1 VAQRTTLPIIEVA
14 RKLEWVHMLEQI
26 SHLLSATLTPSPDD
40 PVSAGEAIS
49 RPVIVLFVVLG
60 AFVVTRISHPVIRR
74 VVRYIAK
81 RSLVRPSQWWRTRAR
96 YGEYEA
102 TSITENR
109 QRQRIDA
116 AARMLHHLF
125 AVVLW
130 IGVIIAVFHIL
141 ELNAAFF
148 LSSAGFIG
156 AAVAIGGQHKV
167 NDYLTGLSV
176 LLEDRYGVGDEIEI
190 SGVFSSGVRGIV
202 EHIGLVSTRLRD
214 GYSTIHLPHA
224 ALLSVRNLSQ
234 EPAET
239 KLSIQ
244 IPLESENAQ
253 AAAMAA
259 ETIRSLAG
267 SQHLTG
273 VVLVDDIKAS
283 GSDDEHLEVRVRT
296 ARPLTAAE
304 REMIV
309 RRTEERLSA
318 QDS

>member
-1 VAQRTTLPIIEVA
+1 MNSPISTFVLSTLA
-14 RKLEWVHMLEQI
+14 
-26 SHLLSATLTPSPDD
+26 PSPED
-40 PVSAGEAIS
+40 PVSASEAIS
-49 RPVIVLFVVLG
+49 RPVIVLFVVIG
-60 AFVVTRISHPVIRR
+60 AFIVTRLSHVIFRR

-81 RSLVRPSQWWRTRAR
+81 RSLARPSQWWRTRAR
-96 YGEYEA
+96 YGEYEE
-102 TSITENR
+102 TSVTENR
-109 QRQRIDA
+109 QRQRVDA

-141 ELNAAFF
+141 QLDAAFF

-176 LLEDRYGVGDEIEI
+176 LLEDRYGVGDEVEI
-190 SGVFSSGVRGIV
+190 SGAFTNGVRGIV
-202 EHIGLVSTRLRD
+202 EHIGLVSTRVRD
-214 GYSTIHLPHA
+214 GYSTVHLPHA

-234 EPAET
+234 EPAEA

-244 IPLESENAQ
+244 IPFEAENE
-253 AAAMAA
+253 AAAAKAA
-259 ETIRSLAG
+259 ETIRELAG

-273 VVLVDDIKAS
+273 VVLVDEIETAAS
-283 GSDDEHLEVRVRT
+283 TKDDEHLEVRVRT

-304 REMIV
+304 RETIV

>member
-1 VAQRTTLPIIEVA
+1 MFHSISTL
-14 RKLEWVHMLEQI
+14 
-26 SHLLSATLTPSPDD
+26 HLAAATAGPDE

-49 RPVIVLFVVLG
+49 RPLIVLFVVLG
-60 AFVVTRISHPVIRR
+60 AFVITRLSHVLIRR
-74 VVRYIAK
+74 VVRYIAH
-81 RSLVRPSQWWRTRAR
+81 RSLARPSQWWRTRAR
-96 YGEYEA
+96 YGEFEEA
-102 TSITENR
+102 AMSENR
-109 QRQRIDA
+109 QRQRVDA

-125 AVVLW
+125 AVILW

-141 ELNAAFF
+141 QLDAAFF

-176 LLEDRYGVGDEIEI
+176 LLEDRYGVGDEVEI
-190 SGVFSSGVRGIV
+190 AGAFPNGVRGVV
-202 EHIGLVSTRLRD
+202 EHIGLVSTRVRD
-214 GYSTIHLPHA
+214 GYSTVHLPHS

-244 IPLESENAQ
+244 IPVEAENTR
-253 AAAMAA
+253 AAARAA
-259 ETIRSLAG
+259 ETIRELAG
-267 SQHLTG
+267 SQNLTG
-273 VVLVDDIKAS
+273 VLLVDDIETATPGK
-283 GSDDEHLEVRVRT
+283 DDEHLEVRVRT

-304 REMIV
+304 RETIV

>member
-1 VAQRTTLPIIEVA
+1 MIDL
-14 RKLEWVHMLEQI
+14 I
-26 SHLLSATLTPSPDD
+26 SRSFLSALTPSPEE

-60 AFVVTRISHPVIRR
+60 AFIVTRLSHVLIRR
-74 VVRYIAK
+74 VVRYIAR
-81 RSLVRPSQWWRTRAR
+81 RSLARPSQWWRTRAR
-96 YGEYEA
+96 YGEFEEA
-102 TSITENR
+102 SMTENR
-109 QRQRIDA
+109 QRQRVDA

-141 ELNAAFF
+141 QLNAAFF

-176 LLEDRYGVGDEIEI
+176 LLEDRYGVGDEVEI
-190 SGVFSSGVRGIV
+190 SGAFPNGVRGIV
-202 EHIGLVSTRLRD
+202 EHIGLVSTRIRD
-214 GYSTIHLPHA
+214 GYSTVHLPHV

-244 IPLESENAQ
+244 IPFETENAE
-253 AAAMAA
+253 AAAKAA
-259 ETIRSLAG
+259 ETIRELAG
-267 SQHLTG
+267 SQNLTG
-273 VVLVDDIKAS
+273 VLLVDDIEAS
-283 GSDDEHLEVRVRT
+283 TPNKDGEHLEVRVRT
-296 ARPLTAAE
+296 ARPLTASE
-304 REMIV
+304 RETIV
-309 RRTEERLSA
+309 KRTEERLSA

>member
-1 VAQRTTLPIIEVA
+1 MAHL
-14 RKLEWVHMLEQI
+14 I
-26 SHLLSATLTPSPDD
+26 SLSVLVSSTPAPEE

-49 RPVIVLFVVLG
+49 RPVIVLLVVIG
-60 AFVVTRISHPVIRR
+60 AFIVTRLSHVLFRR
-74 VVRYIAK
+74 VVRYIAN
-81 RSLVRPSQWWRTRAR
+81 RSMARPSQWWRTRAR
-96 YGEYEA
+96 YGEYEQA
-102 TSITENR
+102 GITENR
-109 QRQRIDA
+109 QRQRVDA

-176 LLEDRYGVGDEIEI
+176 LLEDRYGVGDEVEI
-190 SGVFSSGVRGIV
+190 SGAFPNGVRGVV
-202 EHIGLVSTRLRD
+202 EHIGLVSTRVRD
-214 GYSTIHLPHA
+214 GYSTVHLPHA

-244 IPLESENAQ
+244 IPVETENAE
-253 AAAMAA
+253 AAAKAA
-259 ETIRSLAG
+259 ETIRELAG
-267 SQHLTG
+267 SQNLTG
-273 VVLVDDIKAS
+273 VLLVDDIETAATGK
-283 GSDDEHLEVRVRT
+283 DDEHLEVRVRT

-304 REMIV
+304 RETIV

>member
-1 VAQRTTLPIIEVA
+1 MNSPISTFVLSTLA
-14 RKLEWVHMLEQI
+14 
-26 SHLLSATLTPSPDD
+26 PSPED
-40 PVSAGEAIS
+40 PVSASEAIS
-49 RPVIVLFVVLG
+49 RPVIVLFVVIG
-60 AFVVTRISHPVIRR
+60 AFIVTRLSHVIFRR

-81 RSLVRPSQWWRTRAR
+81 RSLARPSQWWRTRAR
-96 YGEYEA
+96 YGEYEE
-102 TSITENR
+102 TSVTENR
-109 QRQRIDA
+109 QRQRVDA

-141 ELNAAFF
+141 QLDAAFF

-176 LLEDRYGVGDEIEI
+176 LLEDRYGVGDEVEI
-190 SGVFSSGVRGIV
+190 SGAFTNGVRGIV
-202 EHIGLVSTRLRD
+202 EHIGLVSTRVRD
-214 GYSTIHLPHA
+214 GYSTVHLPHA

-234 EPAET
+234 EPAEA

-244 IPLESENAQ
+244 IPFETENE
-253 AAAMAA
+253 AAAAKAA
-259 ETIRSLAG
+259 ETIRELAG

-273 VVLVDDIKAS
+273 VVLVDEIETAAS
-283 GSDDEHLEVRVRT
+283 TKDDEHLEVRVRT

-304 REMIV
+304 RETIV

>member
-1 VAQRTTLPIIEVA
+1 MIEHFA
-14 RKLEWVHMLEQI
+14 
-26 SHLLSATLTPSPDD
+26 LLFHTTLTPSPEE

-49 RPVIVLFVVLG
+49 RPLIVLLVILG
-60 AFVVTRISHPVIRR
+60 AFVLTRLSSVVFRR
-74 VVRYIAK
+74 VVRYIAN
-81 RSLVRPSQWWRTRAR
+81 RSHTRPSQWWRTRAR

-109 QRQRIDA
+109 QRQRVDA

-130 IGVIIAVFHIL
+130 IGVVIAVFHIL
-141 ELNAAFF
+141 QIDAAFF

-176 LLEDRYGVGDEIEI
+176 LLEDRYGVGDEVEI
-190 SGVFSSGVRGIV
+190 SGAFPNGLRGIV
-202 EHIGLVSTRLRD
+202 EHIGLVSTRVRD
-214 GYSTIHLPHA
+214 GFSTVHLPHA

-244 IPLESENAQ
+244 IPVESENAE
-253 AAAMAA
+253 AAAKAA

-273 VVLVDDIKAS
+273 VVLVDDIQTATSAK
-283 GSDDEHLEVRVRT
+283 DDEHLEVRVRT

-304 REMIV
+304 RETIV

>member
-1 VAQRTTLPIIEVA
+1 MIE
-14 RKLEWVHMLEQI
+14 LTP
-26 SHLLSATLTPSPDD
+26 HLLLASLTPSPQE

-49 RPVIVLFVVLG
+49 RPLIVLFVVLG
-60 AFVVTRISHPVIRR
+60 AFVLTRLSHVVFRR
-74 VVRYIAK
+74 VVRYIAH
-81 RSLVRPSQWWRTRAR
+81 RSMARPSQWWRTRTR
-96 YGEYEA
+96 YREFEE

-109 QRQRIDA
+109 QRQRVDA

-130 IGVIIAVFHIL
+130 IGVVIAVFHIL
-141 ELNAAFF
+141 QIDAAFF

-176 LLEDRYGVGDEIEI
+176 LLEDRYGVGDEVEI
-190 SGVFSSGVRGIV
+190 SGSFPNGLRGIV
-202 EHIGLVSTRLRD
+202 EHIGLVSTRIRD
-214 GYSTIHLPHA
+214 GYSTVHLPHV

-244 IPLESENAQ
+244 IPFESENAE
-253 AAAMAA
+253 AAAKAA
-259 ETIRSLAG
+259 ETIRELAG

-273 VVLVDDIKAS
+273 VVLVDDIQAAAS
-283 GSDDEHLEVRVRT
+283 SKDDEHLEVRVRT

-304 REMIV
+304 RETIV

>member
-1 VAQRTTLPIIEVA
+1 MNSSTSTFVLSTLA
-14 RKLEWVHMLEQI
+14 
-26 SHLLSATLTPSPDD
+26 PSPED

-49 RPVIVLFVVLG
+49 RPVIVLLVVIG
-60 AFVVTRISHPVIRR
+60 AFIVTRLSHVIFRR

-81 RSLVRPSQWWRTRAR
+81 RSLARPSQWWRTRAR
-96 YGEYEA
+96 YGEYEE

-109 QRQRIDA
+109 QRQRVDA

-141 ELNAAFF
+141 QLDAAFF

-176 LLEDRYGVGDEIEI
+176 LLEDRYGVGDEVEI
-190 SGVFSSGVRGIV
+190 SGSFTNGVRGIV
-202 EHIGLVSTRLRD
+202 EHIGLVSTRIRD
-214 GYSTIHLPHA
+214 GYSTVHLPHA

-234 EPAET
+234 EPAEA

-244 IPLESENAQ
+244 IPFEAENEE
-253 AAAMAA
+253 AAAKAA
-259 ETIRSLAG
+259 ETIRELAG

-273 VVLVDDIKAS
+273 VVLVDEIETAAS
-283 GSDDEHLEVRVRT
+283 AKDDEHLEVRVRT

-304 REMIV
+304 RETIV

>member
-1 VAQRTTLPIIEVA
+1 MID
-14 RKLEWVHMLEQI
+14 QI
-26 SHLLSATLTPSPDD
+26 SQLLSATLTPSPDD

-49 RPVIVLFVVLG
+49 RPLIVLFVVLG
-60 AFVVTRISHPVIRR
+60 AFVVTRISHVVIRR
-74 VVRYIAK
+74 VVRYIAR
-81 RSLVRPSQWWRTRAR
+81 RSLARPSQWWRTRAR
-96 YGEYEA
+96 YGEFEEA
-102 TSITENR
+102 SITENR

-141 ELNAAFF
+141 QLNAAFF

-176 LLEDRYGVGDEIEI
+176 LLEDRYGVGDEVEI
-190 SGVFSSGVRGIV
+190 SGAFTNGIRGVV

-214 GYSTIHLPHA
+214 GYSTVHLPHA

-244 IPLESENAQ
+244 IPLESENAE
-253 AAAMAA
+253 AAAKAA
-259 ETIRSLAG
+259 ETIRELAG

-296 ARPLTAAE
+296 ARPLTATE
-304 REMIV
+304 RETIV

>member
-1 VAQRTTLPIIEVA
+1 MNVSTRLLPLAAQV
-14 RKLEWVHMLEQI
+14 
-26 SHLLSATLTPSPDD
+26 PSPDE

-49 RPVIVLFVVLG
+49 RPVIVLLVVIG
-60 AFVVTRISHPVIRR
+60 AFAVTRVSHVLFRR
-74 VVRYIAK
+74 VVRYVAN
-81 RSLVRPSQWWRTRAR
+81 RSLARPSQWWRTRAR
-96 YGEYEA
+96 YGEYEE

-109 QRQRIDA
+109 QRQRVDA

-141 ELNAAFF
+141 QLDAAFF

-190 SGVFSSGVRGIV
+190 AGPFPNGLRGVV
-202 EHIGLVSTRLRD
+202 EHIGLVSTRIRD
-214 GYSTIHLPHA
+214 GYSTVHLPHS
-224 ALLSVRNLSQ
+224 ALVSVRNLSQ

-244 IPLESENAQ
+244 IPQETENA
-253 AAAMAA
+253 AAAAKAA
-259 ETIRSLAG
+259 ETIRELAG

-273 VVLVDDIKAS
+273 VVLVDDIEAAAS
-283 GSDDEHLEVRVRT
+283 GKDDEHLEVRVRT

-304 REMIV
+304 RETIV

-318 QDS
+318 LDS

>member
-1 VAQRTTLPIIEVA
+1 MN
-14 RKLEWVHMLEQI
+14 VHRF
-26 SHLLSATLTPSPDD
+26 SHSLSLLTPTSDE

-49 RPVIVLFVVLG
+49 RPVIVLFVILG
-60 AFVVTRISHPVIRR
+60 AFVVTRISHVLIRR
-74 VVRYIAK
+74 VVRYVAK
-81 RSLVRPSQWWRTRAR
+81 RSLARPSQWWRTRAR
-96 YGEYEA
+96 YGEFEEL
-102 TSITENR
+102 SIIENR

-141 ELNAAFF
+141 DLNAAFF

-176 LLEDRYGVGDEIEI
+176 LLEDRYGVGDEVEI
-190 SGVFSSGVRGIV
+190 SGAFPNGVRGVV
-202 EHIGLVSTRLRD
+202 EHIGLVSTRIRD
-214 GYSTIHLPHA
+214 GYSTVHLPHV

-239 KLSIQ
+239 RLSIQ
-244 IPLESENAQ
+244 VPIETENAE
-253 AAAMAA
+253 AAAKAA
-259 ETIRSLAG
+259 QTIRELAG

-273 VVLVDDIKAS
+273 VVLVDDIESAAPGK
-283 GSDDEHLEVRVRT
+283 DDERIELRVRT

-304 REMIV
+304 RETIV